1 MAVISPSE
9 LEGPKSMCTEQTKN
23 ATDTLSP
30 VSSRKRVIQ
39 DGASENSIIYGWAAR
54 CPEIKAAAPVLP
66 VLSESQSLSCAIQA
80 TGKTTP
86 TCTSDKRKGLT
97 GEWGV

>member
-1 MAVISPSE
+1 
-9 LEGPKSMCTEQTKN
+9 MCTEQTKK
-23 ATDTLSP
+23 ATDILYP
-30 VSSRKRVIQ
+30 VSSRKQVIQ
-39 DGASENSIIYGWAAR
+39 DGASENSIIYVWAAR

-86 TCTSDKRKGLT
+86 TSDKRKGLT